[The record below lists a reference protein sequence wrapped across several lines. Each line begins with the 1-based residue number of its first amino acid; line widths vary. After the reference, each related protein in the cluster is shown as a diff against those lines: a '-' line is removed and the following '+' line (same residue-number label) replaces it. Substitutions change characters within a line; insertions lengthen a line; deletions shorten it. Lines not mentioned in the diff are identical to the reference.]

1 MRVWE
6 TILEYRHPWNHQ
18 RWRFGVTVW
27 LDPRI
32 CRKNTEVKEVWL
44 EDPRDLNMSKISK
57 GANIFW
63 SQTSTGCIPFKTSG
77 CHLGLFFVCAFFM
90 DCIMVYQSRS
100 FTTIWYRIFVVHFY
114 QVSEVKQKKSELFF
128 ADIAVWL
135 RWNHDWMSC
144 SSTKVSIDPQ
154 TPQDVNTLQQN
165 LSQKTYE
172 LEALKKSYSQVDG
185 DKLEMLWTPNWV
197 NWGTS

>member
-1 MRVWE
+1 MP
-6 TILEYRHPWNHQ
+6 I
-18 RWRFGVTVW
+18 FS
-27 LDPRI
+27 
-32 CRKNTEVKEVWL
+32 EVKLLRGVSRL
-44 EDPRDLNMSKISK
+44 KHRDVIWDCFLFVRFLWIVSWYINHDLSP
-57 GANIFW
+57 
-63 SQTSTGCIPFKTSG
+63 PFG
-77 CHLGLFFVCAFFM
+77 IEYLW
-90 DCIMVYQSRS
+90 
-100 FTTIWYRIFVVHFY
+100 FTFY